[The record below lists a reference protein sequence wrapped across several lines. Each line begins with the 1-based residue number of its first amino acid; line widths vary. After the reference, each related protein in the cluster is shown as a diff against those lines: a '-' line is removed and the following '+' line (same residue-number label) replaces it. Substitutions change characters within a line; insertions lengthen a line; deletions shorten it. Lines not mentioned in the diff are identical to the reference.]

1 MLGGFGDARP
11 RLAHRRRGFIQPFPQ
26 YRFERRH
33 FGRKCITTNSTQSN
47 HAEIAAHVTAFN
59 RSFENP
65 TIAQFWNPGT
75 AAGRAALDAAITQQ
89 AQTIAY
95 GDDYKLLMTT
105 TIAVVPLL
113 IASSLS
119 RNRRAAKARIIHVT
133 GMTFGPPVD
142 RKSQQRV
149 SDH

>member
-1 MLGGFGDARP
+1 MLAGFGDARP

-89 AQTIAY
+89 AQTIA
-95 GDDYKLLMTT
+95 DDYKLLMTT